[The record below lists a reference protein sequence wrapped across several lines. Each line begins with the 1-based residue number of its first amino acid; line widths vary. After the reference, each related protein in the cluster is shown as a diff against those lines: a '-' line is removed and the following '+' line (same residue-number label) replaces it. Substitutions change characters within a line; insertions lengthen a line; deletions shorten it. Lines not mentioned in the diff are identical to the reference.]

1 MSSSDSLHLTQHL
14 QQSHRLLMT
23 LTAEILSK
31 IFEFLRSYLSEY
43 SDSQNHSPQTSL
55 LMEIL
60 ISSLLELLGDLCFL
74 NPEVVRES
82 LVEVLDPPIP
92 SPHYSLSSSF
102 LCCAL
107 LSNLQ
112 MVPHFST
119 REEVTCLFVIPL
131 LTKLP

>member
-82 LVEVLDPPIP
+82 LVEVLDPPPPHLTIP
-92 SPHYSLSSSF
+92 LASRSSVVHCCPIFKWFLISQREKRSHVCSSF
-102 LCCAL
+102 HC
-107 LSNLQ
+107 
-112 MVPHFST
+112 
-119 REEVTCLFVIPL
+119 
-131 LTKLP
+131 